1 MPTVRWCLASSPLA
15 QGLVHCRLACK
26 LHRLPC
32 TLHRLPYTIY
42 RPHITIHTQ
51 SRRAAAPSLC
61 PSCSKPLPSF
71 LHACTACWN
80 ISSSSSNMTH
90 HDLFGLPYEP
100 NPFVVDL
107 TTLKQRFRQAQAV
120 CHPDAWTSKGSHKR
134 DIAQMLSA
142 QVNEAYQAL
151 LRPLARAE
159 YILGQNDMHVSELDQ
174 ITDTAFMMEIMD
186 SREAIDDA
194 EDSSEVIN
202 LMEENDEKLNETV
215 HQIEKLVGQKDWVG
229 VKTAAIRLR
238 YLEGIAR
245 AAKKW
250 LDSR

>member
-1 MPTVRWCLASSPLA
+1 MLDETLSASLNDSGRFSFLVGDLVGSRSFGRKEDRDLDVRRWRTASTIEPSWARGGGGGIGREGESWIVTGIGGLPASRFSTVVATLRHTSSLMPTVRWCLASSPLA

-32 TLHRLPYTIY
+32 TLHRLPYTLY

-120 CHPDAWTSKGSHKR
+120 CHPDAWTSKGS
-134 DIAQMLSA
+134 
-142 QVNEAYQAL
+142 VC
-151 LRPLARAE
+151 
-159 YILGQNDMHVSELDQ
+159 
-174 ITDTAFMMEIMD
+174 T
-186 SREAIDDA
+186 
-194 EDSSEVIN
+194 
-202 LMEENDEKLNETV
+202 
-215 HQIEKLVGQKDWVG
+215 
-229 VKTAAIRLR
+229 
-238 YLEGIAR
+238 
-245 AAKKW
+245 
-250 LDSR
+250 